1 MIRKQYDPLDK
12 LKAAPRKEKDGNA
25 KGQRLRAAQRSE
37 KLDKYANFLEPQNV
51 EEYSTIKL
59 KLVQAGYHSKNAVRM
74 YYLAQFTLGILG
86 LILGGAYALLKMQQ
100 GDVSS
105 KGLMMIL
112 IPAGSGYLGQ
122 KYWVTRPQASR
133 QESITNGFPD
143 SLDMMLVCVEAS
155 QSLDQFI
162 LRVTKE
168 LKSGF
173 PDLSYEFEVVSHEMK
188 AGKDKASV
196 LKDMAERA
204 GVQDISSFV
213 TVLVQSQQFGTSIA
227 DALRVYGA
235 EMRDKRIMRAEEAA
249 NKLPTKMTLATIM
262 LTVPPLLI
270 ILIGPSVY
278 SISQNL

>member
-112 IPAGSGYLGQ
+112 IPAVAGYLGP
-122 KYWVTRPQASR
+122 KYWVTRRQASR
-133 QESITNGFPD
+133 QEAITNGFPD
-143 SLDMMLVCVEAS
+143 SLDMMLVCVEAG

-173 PDLSYEFEVVSHEMK
+173 PDLSYEFEVS
-188 AGKDKASV
+188 A
-196 LKDMAERA
+196 
-204 GVQDISSFV
+204 
-213 TVLVQSQQFGTSIA
+213 
-227 DALRVYGA
+227 
-235 EMRDKRIMRAEEAA
+235 
-249 NKLPTKMTLATIM
+249 TK
-262 LTVPPLLI
+262 
-270 ILIGPSVY
+270 
-278 SISQNL
+278 

>member
-1 MIRKQYDPLDK
+1 M
-12 LKAAPRKEKDGNA
+12 
-25 KGQRLRAAQRSE
+25 RAAQRSE

-105 KGLMMIL
+105 KDLMMIL
-112 IPAGSGYLGQ
+112 IPAGAGYLGP
-122 KYWVTRPQASR
+122 KYWVTRRQASR
-133 QESITNGFPD
+133 QEAITNGFPD
-143 SLDMMLVCVEAS
+143 SLDMMLVCVEAG
-155 QSLDQFI
+155 QSLDQSI
-162 LRVTKE
+162 LRVIKE

-204 GVQDISSFV
+204 GVQAISSFV

-227 DALRVYGA
+227 DALRVGGA
-235 EMRDKRIMRAEEAA
+235 EIRDKRIMRAEEAA

-270 ILIGPSVY
+270 ILMGPSVY